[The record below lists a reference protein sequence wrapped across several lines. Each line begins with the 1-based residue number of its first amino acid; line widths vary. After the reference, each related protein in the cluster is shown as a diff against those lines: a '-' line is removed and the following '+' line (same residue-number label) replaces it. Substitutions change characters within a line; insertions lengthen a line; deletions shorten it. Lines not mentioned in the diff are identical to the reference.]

1 MTEPA
6 DIQRRLD
13 DIINQAKAGNS
24 EAQYALAVILSR
36 RPATLDQ
43 SLHWMQKAI
52 EAGHAGA
59 AFTLGAWYI
68 QGITVSPDYVKGHA
82 LVKRAADMKFED
94 AIVLRSVLTATGI
107 GVTANWA
114 EAFRLVWEHA
124 RTGGARCLSQLAFLC
139 WMSDQPSLRGEGDKL
154 LSLAADAFDGVALY
168 TRAQRTLAASPT
180 SEMRARALFD
190 LAIAGQILHHPLA
203 ENDPRIHNMVVTP
216 PLPRRD
222 IDLAVIHWDLLRAN
236 LGSVPPVPRLAPVQV
251 HCEDPYVAVVPHFL
265 SPEECDWLIA
275 RAQPHLRPS
284 QVTDPITGK
293 NISLDYRSSH
303 DMRFWHVFQDL
314 VVHCINLRIAQ
325 ASAEPLSHQEML
337 GVLRYL
343 PGEEYKPHGDFL
355 TPDAQGHNPE
365 VERSGQRIKTFLTY
379 LNDNYDGGETAFLHL
394 HLTIKGHKGDGLLF
408 RNVTPD
414 GAPDPRTIHAG
425 LPIRK
430 GVKWLST
437 IWIRAA
443 QYRYRD

>member
-1 MTEPA
+1 MTEA
-6 DIQRRLD
+6 NDIQRRLD
-13 DIINQAKAGNS
+13 DILINAKAGNS
-24 EAQYALAVILSR
+24 DAQYALAVILSR

-43 SLHWMQKAI
+43 SLNWMQKAI
-52 EAGHAGA
+52 AAGHAGA

-68 QGITVSPDYVKGHA
+68 QGIAVSPDYAKGHA

-94 AIVLRSVLTATGI
+94 AIVLRAALTATGI
-107 GVTANWA
+107 GVAPDWS

-124 RTGGARCLSQLAFLC
+124 RAGGARCLSQLAFLC
-139 WMSDQPSLRGEGDKL
+139 WMSDEAAVRAEGDKL
-154 LSLAADAFDGVALY
+154 LSLAADVYDDVALY
-168 TRAQRTLAASPT
+168 ARAQRTLAASP
-180 SEMRARALFD
+180 SPEVSARALFD
-190 LAIAGQILHHPLA
+190 LAIAGHLLHHPLA
-203 ENDPRIHNMVVTP
+203 VGDPRTQGMVVTP

-222 IDLAVIHWDLLRAN
+222 INLATVHWDFVLAR
-236 LGSVPPVPRLAPVQV
+236 LGTAPPLPSLAPAKV
-251 HCEDPYVAVVPHFL
+251 HCEDPYVAVFPHFL
-265 SPEECDWLIA
+265 SSDECDWLIA
-275 RAQPHLRPS
+275 RAQPQLRPS
-284 QVTDPITGK
+284 QVTDPITGN

-314 VVHCINLRIAQ
+314 VVHCINLRIAY
-325 ASAEPLSHQEML
+325 ASGEPLSHQEML

-355 TPDAQGHNPE
+355 TPDAQGRNPE

-379 LNDNYDGGETAFLHL
+379 LNADYDGGETSFLHL
-394 HLTIKGHKGDGLLF
+394 HLAVKGHKGDGLLF
-408 RNVTPD
+408 RNVTPQ

-437 IWIRAA
+437 IWIRSA